1 MKKQYIYLMAAAV
14 LVILA
19 AVILAQALTIYPS
32 QVIAKAAGDPIG
44 IAPFTDRVDFGD
56 VPLGMTVSKE
66 ISLENKGSVPNY
78 ILVFVTGSIGSLV
91 KVEPS
96 SLTLEEGESQDI
108 TLQLTMPASAT
119 PEKKFSGR
127 VFILRLPKAV
137 W

>member
-56 VPLGMTVSKE
+56 VPLGMTVTKE

-78 ILVFVTGSIGSLV
+78 ILVFITGSVGSLV

-108 TLQLTMPASAT
+108 RLQLTMPASAT